1 MVKGQTEFQVNLKL
15 GLDPMLRPMLRPENV
30 ASVVTFAV
38 FYQDIP
44 ALSILVAVTF
54 PPRYSAAIAMKRY
67 AGTPSLSQPSD
78 LRKVTPQRIS

>member
-1 MVKGQTEFQVNLKL
+1 
-15 GLDPMLRPMLRPENV
+15 MLRPDPMLRPENV

-54 PPRYSAAIAMKRY
+54 PPRVAIAMKRY
-67 AGTPSLSQPSD
+67 AGTPSQW
-78 LRKVTPQRIS
+78 